1 MFNKRKVKSREG
13 RKRDEV
19 SPVQENSPKVKIV
32 KPTKM
37 KLQGSQSKIRTLTS
51 EEAKSVIDTLNS
63 KDLVESDDLPK
74 KEPEAT
80 IKANITLDYQRD
92 VCKDFLKNGYCGF
105 GDTCKFLHYR
115 EEYKKVERAGEQ
127 DWEKTSSKRK
137 KY

>member
-1 MFNKRKVKSREG
+1 MKSREG